1 MSTLDV
7 TTDFTHWI
15 SAATRT
21 LYEPRMVDETLQTIA
36 EVTCKSVPGF
46 DQVGISTRHSNGAVV
61 TRAFMGDL
69 VLRLGEIQYG
79 LWEGPCVDTLSGSDV
94 VTAPGLRDE
103 QRWAHYVPQA
113 IALGVRSQLALRLHH
128 GDDTIGSMNLYSTV
142 SDEVSQHAQAL
153 TGLFA
158 TLSAVA
164 LGHAQE
170 KATLTEALQSRKII
184 GEAIGGL
191 MERYEMNEDR
201 AFASLV
207 RASSHTN
214 IKLRTVAQELVDE
227 RNSEQATR

>member
-69 VLRLGEIQYG
+69 VLRLDAIQYG
-79 LWEGPCVDTLSGSDV
+79 LWEGPYVDTLRGSDV
-94 VTAPGLRDE
+94 VTAPGLHHE
-103 QRWAHYVPQA
+103 QRWAQYVPQA

-128 GDDTIGSMNLYSTV
+128 GDDTIGSINLYSTLF
-142 SDEVSQHAQAL
+142 DEVSQNAQAL
-153 TGLFA
+153 AGLFA

-170 KATLTEALQSRKII
+170 R
-184 GEAIGGL
+184 
-191 MERYEMNEDR
+191 
-201 AFASLV
+201 ASLIPTQGRQGRV
-207 RASSHTN
+207 QRPHRRACHGPTPRRRRHGWP
-214 IKLRTVAQELVDE
+214 LR
-227 RNSEQATR
+227 RPRSWRGCRTR